1 MQVARGERL
10 CRVVLRCCRGTCLR
24 VKRPGQAVRCGEV
37 GWVVDKVRLG
47 GHRSAAASHRWTT
60 EVWIARVRNRHAE
73 TDFSPAHGGSA
84 DYNVVLVTHVH
95 PSRHH
100 RVQVGVVIVGV
111 IRERWGVVAL
121 LAVLVELR
129 WCGGSAAGVRH
140 LWVLS

>member
-24 VKRPGQAVRCGEV
+24 VKRPGQGVRCGEV

-47 GHRSAAASHRWTT
+47 GHRSAAAASHRRTT

-100 RVQVGVVIVGV
+100 WVQVGVVIVGV
-111 IRERWGVVAL
+111 IRERWGVVL
-121 LAVLVELR
+121 MGVVLVEL
-129 WCGGSAAGVRH
+129 WGCG
-140 LWVLS
+140 

>member
-10 CRVVLRCCRGTCLR
+10 CRVVLRCRRGTCLR
-24 VKRPGQAVRCGEV
+24 VKRPGQGVRCGEV

-47 GHRSAAASHRWTT
+47 GHRSTAASHRRTT

-111 IRERWGVVAL
+111 IRERWGVVL
-121 LAVLVELR
+121 MGVVLVEL
-129 WCGGSAAGVRH
+129 WGCG
-140 LWVLS
+140 